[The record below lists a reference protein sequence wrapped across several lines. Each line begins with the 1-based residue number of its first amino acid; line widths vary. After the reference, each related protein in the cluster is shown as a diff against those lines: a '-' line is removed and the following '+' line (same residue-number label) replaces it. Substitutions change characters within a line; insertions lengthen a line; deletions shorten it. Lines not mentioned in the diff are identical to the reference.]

1 MYPSLPKNEVVAEV
15 IRIKEPE
22 LKPNVN
28 KDALIQLVSL
38 SVKFMSF
45 KISNKFYWQT
55 DGLFIDSPSS
65 PCFQKK
71 SPGGVL

>member
-45 KISNKFYWQT
+45 KISNKFY
-55 DGLFIDSPSS
+55 
-65 PCFQKK
+65 
-71 SPGGVL
+71 